1 MNYVEI
7 IEGVIV
13 GLGVSFFLTLISM
26 GSIWFSRKIPGM
38 ASISIVQSGI
48 LIKMM
53 MGGILSMVVF
63 KFADINL
70 WAYALTVGIYVCSV
84 LPLLAYLVV
93 KKDCTTQKR
102 IKQMGNGNK
111 RRII

>member
-1 MNYVEI
+1 M
-7 IEGVIV
+7 GGFLF
-13 GLGVSFFLTLISM
+13 GLAVSAILTLISM

-93 KKDCTTQKR
+93 KKDCITQKK
-102 IKQMGNGNK
+102 IKQMGKGNK